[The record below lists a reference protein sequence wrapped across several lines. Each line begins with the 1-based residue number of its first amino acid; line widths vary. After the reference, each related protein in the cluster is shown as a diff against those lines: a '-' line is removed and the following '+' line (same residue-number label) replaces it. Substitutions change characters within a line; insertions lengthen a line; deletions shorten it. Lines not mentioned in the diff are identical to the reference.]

1 MGSLKDYIQRR
12 EMQRTGG
19 MPERAEFHSKGY
31 HRYFEGWS
39 EYREVDEKGK
49 ARLKRVYTGVY
60 HAAKLSDQQWR
71 AFHVGYGAAWLLSF
85 ILYFVA
91 VTRPL
96 DSNACW
102 YVAVPE
108 ALTVACLFWM
118 GWSLFNFLTAGKN
131 MTLGEYRYVEAVKK
145 SSRYTFVA
153 QLLTAVG
160 TLAYTILSSRENL
173 AAELGCVL
181 VLLVCA
187 GLSLLVYLLEN
198 RVVYDSFLSTEEAPR
213 EAQQITY
220 D

>member
-1 MGSLKDYIQRR
+1 MRSLKDYVQER
-12 EMQRTGG
+12 EMRRTGG

-39 EYREVDEKGK
+39 EYREADEKGK
-49 ARLKRVYTGVY
+49 MRLKRVYTGVY
-60 HAAKLSDQQWR
+60 HAAKLSDRQR
-71 AFHVGYGAAWLLSF
+71 RIYHAGYAAAWLLSF
-85 ILYFVA
+85 VLYFLA

-96 DSNACW
+96 GSNACW
-102 YVAVPE
+102 YVAAPE

-131 MTLGEYRYVEAVKK
+131 MTLGEYRYVDAVIK

-153 QLLTAVG
+153 QALTAVG
-160 TLAYTILSSRENL
+160 TLAYTFLSSGENL
-173 AAELGCVL
+173 AGELGCTL

-187 GLSLLVYLLEN
+187 ILCLLVYLLES